1 MNIPLPRPYTGR
13 RETRSNWPDT
23 NPLHYDEGMSSIQ
36 HRPISPTVNRRMQS
50 SSGPA
55 GSSHTRTSSSSNLRH
70 VGGRSVSVSSIRPR
84 YQETF
89 EEDESE
95 GPRRKRG
102 VTPVAGDGEDGS
114 DSDNPEGE
122 AVRAL
127 EREEALS
134 DSGSLD
140 PVTLKD
146 RQSLINVEHP
156 FGLPIWKPAL
166 YRKSRTVTR
175 DAEHALHNIP
185 SASAERHLYPGNVFW
200 AVVFGWWMAIV
211 CFAAGAILYCVPKG
225 GSRFGRLICGLG
237 WYLFWPFGKYLEG
250 DIEDPSDGGSLKDE
264 TEGRGGDGGHVSPI
278 PEEASGVVGEE
289 SESGSTVKGHT
300 TPPLAPTGI
309 LLSEHSTIMPRD
321 FTERPETERTPL
333 LRNVSDFPPSKKTYG
348 LSPVKSFC
356 KMVDHSEAPI
366 LGTVVYYLLFISIVA
381 PIMLI
386 VALICYGLLFTIP
399 MARLNKELLKYLFYH
414 PLRIRFRDAPPP
426 TVQPTPPLTP
436 SNVGAPAFTVKQPRL
451 RAGQAA
457 PFGKPSSKVLLCT
470 YRAVGSQYYKY
481 TVGGVNIMFVNLLP
495 VVFFVI
501 FDFFVLVPLRERRG
515 HEEQPIG
522 HFFSFVTSRAV
533 VFSLS
538 LASVIPLS
546 YFIGMAVASISAQS
560 SIGMGAVINATF
572 GSIVEIILYS
582 MMLRNSKGRLVEGCI
597 VGSLLAGVLLMPGV
611 SMWSGALRTKEQKF
625 NAKSAGVTS
634 TMLIMAIIGTL
645 TPTLFYQTYGDV
657 RCLLHRIIL
666 PLTYVLSVHAHLH
679 RLSPLPRR

>member
-1 MNIPLPRPYTGR
+1 MNMYLPRAHNGR
-13 RETRSNWPDT
+13 RESRSSWTDDGTSPI
-23 NPLHYDEGMSSIQ
+23 HS
-36 HRPISPTVNRRMQS
+36 RPISPARNRRLQTT
-50 SSGPA
+50 SGAA
-55 GSSHTRTSSSSNLRH
+55 GSSHARPPNASNTRNGH
-70 VGGRSVSVSSIRPR
+70 GRTSVSSVRR
-84 YQETF
+84 FQETPAF
-89 EEDESE
+89 EEDEND
-95 GPRRKRG
+95 GPRRKRA
-102 VTPVAGDGEDGS
+102 VTPATDEDGS
-114 DSDNPEGE
+114 DSDDPEDE

-127 EREEALS
+127 ERDEALS
-134 DSGSLD
+134 ESGSLD
-140 PVTLKD
+140 PVTLKE

-185 SASAERHLYPGNVFW
+185 SASAERHLYPGNLFW
-200 AVVFGWWMAIV
+200 VVVFGWWMAII

-225 GSRFGRLICGLG
+225 GFRFGRLIFGLG

-250 DIEDPSDGGSLKDE
+250 DIEDASDGESVKGE
-264 TEGRGGDGGHVSPI
+264 VEGGGDGDGGHVSPI
-278 PEEASGVVGEE
+278 PEEASSFVGEE
-289 SESGSTVKGHT
+289 SESASASTVKGRS

-309 LLSEHSTIMPRD
+309 SFSEHSTITPRD
-321 FTERPETERTPL
+321 VTVRPDTERTPL
-333 LRNVSDFPPSKKTYG
+333 LRNLPGLPPPDKNHSF
-348 LSPVKSFC
+348 SPIQSFR
-356 KMVDHSEAPI
+356 KMVDHLEAHI
-366 LGTVVYYLLFISIVA
+366 FSTALYYLIFICIIA

-386 VALICYGLLFTIP
+386 VALICYALLFTIP
-399 MARLNKELLKYLFYH
+399 MARLNKELLRYLFYH
-414 PLRIRFRDAPPP
+414 PLRVRFRDAPPP
-426 TVQPTPPLTP
+426 TVQPTPPLVPFDATT
-436 SNVGAPAFTVKQPRL
+436 PAFTVKQPRL

-457 PFGKPSSKVLLCT
+457 PFGKPTSKVLLCT
-470 YRAVGSQYYKY
+470 YRAVGYQYYKY

-501 FDFFVLVPLRERRG
+501 FDYFVLVSLREQRE
-515 HEEQPIG
+515 HEGQPISR
-522 HFFSFVTSRAV
+522 FLSFVTSRAV
-533 VFSLS
+533 LFSLS

-582 MMLRNSKGRLVEGCI
+582 MMLKNSKGRLVEGCI
-597 VGSLLAGVLLMPGV
+597 VGSLLAGVLLMPGF

-657 RCLLHRIIL
+657 GCFLDWIIFSL
-666 PLTYVLSVHAHLH
+666 ADVSLVHPHLR
-679 RLSPLPRR
+679 RLSSLTR